1 MKNEYESQTEKLY
14 FEISSFQIESH
25 LFFEEK
31 FAQTT
36 HSGILCKFSFET

>member
-31 FAQTT
+31 FDSNNTQRDFMQ
-36 HSGILCKFSFET
+36 IFI